1 MDAQAVC
8 AADDKTLREMGI
20 DTRGDIVALRVFC
33 KCSPDK
39 GQAQKEERDKKKKQL
54 LSFLTS
60 GEAYGEGPSR
70 KVSRM
75 SQDKKATE
83 DNKKKRLELG
93 WLHQFS
99 DGDLYVNVRVKDG
112 GGTRIIELPGNSRN
126 TDIIAYA
133 KKLFFPNGSSPIA
146 SVDDLLFQLGN
157 YKQERVQPTVSF
169 PDGTVHPFTLYNCTK
184 STRLSKTRLYIMT
197 RRMEESDSD
206 SGVNIAMSL
215 SLFIYLTIFYGV

>member
-1 MDAQAVC
+1 MASSV
-8 AADDKTLREMGI
+8 
-20 DTRGDIVALRVFC
+20 
-33 KCSPDK
+33 
-39 GQAQKEERDKKKKQL
+39 
-54 LSFLTS
+54 
-60 GEAYGEGPSR
+60 
-70 KVSRM
+70 
-75 SQDKKATE
+75 
-83 DNKKKRLELG
+83 
-93 WLHQFS
+93 QFS
-99 DGDLYVNVRVKDG
+99 DLYVNVRVKDG

>member
-39 GQAQKEERDKKKKQL
+39 GQAQKGERDKKKKQL

-60 GEAYGEGPSR
+60 GGAYGEGPSR

-112 GGTRIIELPGNSRN
+112 GGTRIIELPGNSRK

-133 KKLFFPNGSSPIA
+133 KKAFFSKWFKS
-146 SVDDLLFQLGN
+146 
-157 YKQERVQPTVSF
+157 YSF
-169 PDGTVHPFTLYNCTK
+169 C
-184 STRLSKTRLYIMT
+184 R
-197 RRMEESDSD
+197 
-206 SGVNIAMSL
+206 
-215 SLFIYLTIFYGV
+215 

>member
-1 MDAQAVC
+1 MDGQAVC

-39 GQAQKEERDKKKKQL
+39 GQAQKGERDKKKKQL

-60 GEAYGEGPSR
+60 GGAYGEGPSR
-70 KVSRM
+70 KVNRM

-99 DGDLYVNVRVKDG
+99 SVIFMSMFVSKMVEEHVLLNCLETAGRPTSLLMPK
-112 GGTRIIELPGNSRN
+112 S
-126 TDIIAYA
+126 
-133 KKLFFPNGSSPIA
+133 FFFLEA
-146 SVDDLLFQLGN
+146 FQVL
-157 YKQERVQPTVSF
+157 
-169 PDGTVHPFTLYNCTK
+169 
-184 STRLSKTRLYIMT
+184 
-197 RRMEESDSD
+197 
-206 SGVNIAMSL
+206 
-215 SLFIYLTIFYGV
+215 

>member
-1 MDAQAVC
+1 MDGQAVC

-146 SVDDLLFQLGN
+146 SVDDLLLQLGN

-169 PDGTVHPFTLYNCTK
+169 PDGTVHPFTVYNYTK
-184 STRLSKTRLYIMT
+184 STRLSKTRLPI
-197 RRMEESDSD
+197 DS
-206 SGVNIAMSL
+206 M
-215 SLFIYLTIFYGV
+215 